1 MVMPQ
6 LTLNHMT
13 KALTLLTG
21 ATGFVGQAVAQA
33 MLQAGHPVVAALR
46 QLPSKVVQ
54 DSDAK
59 DATGVAPT
67 WQVVGPINAQ
77 TDWQAALQG
86 VQTVVHC
93 AARTHVMREH
103 AADALAAYREVNVQG
118 TLRLAQQ
125 AAEAEVR
132 RFVFLSSIGVNGSH
146 NAAPFTEA
154 DAPQPH
160 DSFALSKLEA
170 ENALLE
176 LAVKTGMEVVIIR
189 PPLVYGPNAP
199 GNFGSLVRWVQR
211 GPPLPLGAVHNQR
224 SLVALDNLVSLVL
237 LCADRERSPQA
248 ANQVFVVADGQDV
261 STATLLC
268 KVAQAAG
275 CPSRLLPVPA
285 WLLRAGATLVG
296 KRAVADK
303 LLGTLQVD
311 ASKARTLLGWHPVV
325 TMEQQLAAMFAATP
339 AMTHRMP
346 LATRAVLRLL
356 DVLLAGT
363 GLLVLWPLLLV
374 LYVLG
379 LFDTGVPLLRQDRV
393 GRYQRPFVLVKFRTM
408 RRDTAHVASHLASS
422 AAITP
427 LGAVLRRTKL
437 DELPQLWNVLLG
449 HMSLVGPRPGL
460 LNQHDLTQAR
470 TAHGVYAARPGI
482 TGLAQVNGIDMS
494 TPERLAQ
501 TDARMLRELSVRN
514 YFKFIFL
521 TVLGKGYG
529 DGVQIK

>member
-1 MVMPQ
+1 MVV
-6 LTLNHMT
+6 LI
-13 KALTLLTG
+13 TG
-21 ATGFVGQAVAQA
+21 AIGFVGQAVSQA
-33 MLQAGHPVVAALR
+33 LLQAGQPVVAAVR
-46 QLPSKVVQ
+46 QLPAEVAQ
-54 DSDAK
+54 PRYPSDA
-59 DATGVAPT
+59 TRVAPI

-77 TDWQAALQG
+77 TDWQGALQG

-93 AARTHVMREH
+93 AARAHVMREQ
-103 AADALAAYREVNVQG
+103 AADVLAAYREVNVQG

-125 AAEAEVR
+125 AAAVGVR
-132 RFVFLSSIGVNGSH
+132 RFVFLSSIGVNGNHSTT
-146 NAAPFTEA
+146 PFTEA
-154 DAPQPH
+154 DAPKPH
-160 DSFALSKLEA
+160 DAYAVSKLEA

-176 LAVKTGMEVVIIR
+176 LAAQTGMEVVIIR

-211 GPPLPLGAVHNQR
+211 GLPVPLGAVHNQR

-248 ANQVFVVADGQDV
+248 ANQVFVVADGEDA
-261 STATLLC
+261 STTTLLR

-285 WLLRAGATLVG
+285 WLLRAGATLLG
-296 KRAVADK
+296 KRAVADR
-303 LLGTLQVD
+303 LLGNLQLD
-311 ASKARTLLGWHPVV
+311 ATKARTLLGWRPVV
-325 TMEQQLAAMFAATP
+325 TMEQQLAAMFAHTP
-339 AMTHRMP
+339 AMAHSMP
-346 LATRAVLRLL
+346 LATRAMLRLL
-356 DVLLAGT
+356 DVLLAGA

-374 LYVLG
+374 LYGLG
-379 LFDTGVPLLRQDRV
+379 LFDTGAPLLRQERV
-393 GRYQRPFVLVKFRTM
+393 GRHQRPFVLVKFRTM

-460 LNQHDLTQAR
+460 FNQHDLTQAR
-470 TAHGVYAARPGI
+470 TTHGVYAARPGI

-494 TPERLAQ
+494 TPELLAQ
-501 TDARMLRELSVRN
+501 TDARMLRELSVGN

-521 TVLGKGYG
+521 TVLGKGSG
-529 DGVQIK
+529 DGVKTK

>member
-1 MVMPQ
+1 MGLQQ
-6 LTLNHMT
+6 LTLSNLT
-13 KALTLLTG
+13 KTLTLLTG
-21 ATGFVGQAVAQA
+21 ATGFVGQAVYQA
-33 MLQAGHPVVAALR
+33 LAQAGHTVVAAVR
-46 QLPSKVVQ
+46 RLPADGVQ
-54 DSDAK
+54 ASGASDA
-59 DATGVAPT
+59 TCEAPF
-67 WQVVGPINAQ
+67 WQLVGLINAH
-77 TDWQAALQG
+77 TEWQAALQD

-93 AARTHVMREH
+93 AARAHVMREQ
-103 AADALAAYREVNVQG
+103 AVDALAAYREVNVQG

-125 AAEAEVR
+125 AAAAGVR
-132 RFVFLSSIGVNGSH
+132 RFVFLSSIGVNGNHS
-146 NAAPFTEA
+146 AAPFTEA

-160 DSFALSKLEA
+160 DAYAVSKYEA

-176 LAVKTGMEVVIIR
+176 LAAQTGMEVVIIR

-211 GPPLPLGAVHNQR
+211 GLPLPLGAVHNQR
-224 SLVALDNLVSLVL
+224 SLVALDNLVSLIL

-248 ANQVFVVADGQDV
+248 ANQVFVVADEQDV
-261 STATLLC
+261 STTTLLR

-275 CPSRLLPVPA
+275 CPSRLLSVPA
-285 WLLRAGATLVG
+285 WLLRAGARLLG
-296 KRAVADK
+296 KRAVADR
-303 LLGTLQVD
+303 LLGNLQVD
-311 ASKARTLLGWHPVV
+311 ATKACTLLGWRPVV
-325 TMEQQLAAMFAATP
+325 TMEQQLAAIFANPPAT
-339 AMTHRMP
+339 AHRMP

-356 DVLLAGT
+356 DVLLASA
-363 GLLVLWPLLLV
+363 GLLVVWPLLLV
-374 LYVLG
+374 LYALG
-379 LFDTGVPLLRQDRV
+379 LFDTGAPLLRQERV
-393 GRYQRPFVLVKFRTM
+393 GRHQRPFVLVKFRTM

-460 LNQHDLTQAR
+460 FNQHDLTQAR

-494 TPERLAQ
+494 TPELLAQ

-514 YFKFIFL
+514 YFKFILF
-521 TVLGKGYG
+521 TVLGKGTG
-529 DGVQIK
+529 DAVGK

>member
-1 MVMPQ
+1 LSNISKPF
-6 LTLNHMT
+6 
-13 KALTLLTG
+13 TLLTG

-33 MLQAGHPVVAALR
+33 LLQAGHPVVAAVR
-46 QLPSKVVQ
+46 QLPAEVPQ
-54 DSDAK
+54 AGAGI
-59 DATGVAPT
+59 DATGVAPI

-93 AARTHVMREH
+93 AARAHVMREH
-103 AADALAAYREVNVQG
+103 AADALAAYRELNVQG

-125 AAEAEVR
+125 AAVAGVQ
-132 RFVFLSSIGVNGSH
+132 RFVFLSSIKVNGEGTVPSQ
-146 NAAPFTEA
+146 AFTEA
-154 DAPQPH
+154 DAPAAQ
-160 DSFALSKLEA
+160 DAYGQSKAEA
-170 ENALLE
+170 EQALLA
-176 LAVKTGMEVVIIR
+176 LAAQTGMEVVIIR
-189 PPLVYGPNAP
+189 PPLVYGPGVK
-199 GNFGSLVRWVQR
+199 GNFAGMIKAVQR
-211 GPPLPLGAVHNQR
+211 GLSLPLGAVHNQR

-261 STATLLC
+261 STTTLLR
-268 KVAQAAG
+268 KVAQAVC

-285 WLLRAGATLVG
+285 WLLRAGATLLG
-296 KRAVADK
+296 KRAVADR
-303 LLGTLQVD
+303 LLGNLQVD
-311 ASKARTLLGWHPVV
+311 ATKARTLLGWRPVV
-325 TMEQQLAAMFAATP
+325 TMEQQLAAMFAHTP
-339 AMTHRMP
+339 ATAHSMP

-356 DVLLAGT
+356 DVLLAGA

-374 LYVLG
+374 LYGLG
-379 LFDTGVPLLRQDRV
+379 LFDTGAPLLRQERV
-393 GRYQRPFVLVKFRTM
+393 GRHQRPFVLVKFRTM
-408 RRDTAHVASHLASS
+408 RRDTAHVASHLANS

-460 LNQHDLTQAR
+460 FNQHDLTQAR

-494 TPERLAQ
+494 TPELLAQ

-521 TVLGKGYG
+521 TVLGKGSG
-529 DGVQIK
+529 DGVKTQ